1 MEMKYIRE
9 IVNSFCI
16 QVLPSSPEDWEDR
29 DGLVEIM
36 FQCWSREPR
45 HRPSFSSILQQINR
59 LSQISSHPIHEQDL
73 YIFFTLGV
81 GFIYIP
87 YSWSRIHIFSTLE
100 VGFLYLLY
108 SRNRIY
114 VYSLVQNQDLYI
126 FSTLEV
132 GFVYFLYSRSRIYI
146 YSLLQKQDLCIFS
159 TLEVGFVYF
168 LYSRSRIY
176 IYTIL

>member
-81 GFIYIP
+81 GFIYI
-87 YSWSRIHIFSTLE
+87 
-100 VGFLYLLY
+100 
-108 SRNRIY
+108 
-114 VYSLVQNQDLYI
+114 
-126 FSTLEV
+126 
-132 GFVYFLYSRSRIYI
+132 LYSRSRIYI
-146 YSLLQKQDLCIFS
+146 YSILLEQDSYIFYSRSRIFISSLLQKQDLCIFSSLELGFIYILYSRSRICIFSLLQKQDLCIFS